1 MPIKLKS
8 REYDGL
14 RKRCIEL
21 LREGH
26 IPQRVSEMLGC
37 TSSWVS
43 KTQKRFKL
51 GGEEALK
58 TRKPGGNTPRI
69 SESDVKVLLLE
80 LEKGV
85 LAHGFTG
92 EIWNQKRVGA
102 IIFKLFGQKYD
113 PSHIGRIL
121 KKAGWTL
128 QKPQVKARQQKAE
141 AVENWRQE
149 KLPALKKKPNQKTG

>member
-43 KTQKRFKL
+43 KTQKRFEL

-69 SESDVKVLLLE
+69 SESEVKVLLTE
-80 LEKGV
+80 LEKGAP
-85 LAHGFTG
+85 AHGFTG
-92 EIWNQKRVGA
+92 EIWNRKRVGA
-102 IIFKLFGQKYD
+102 IILKLFGQKYD

>member
-14 RKRCIEL
+14 RRRCIEL
-21 LREGH
+21 LHEGH
-26 IPQRVSEMLGC
+26 ISQRVSEMLGC
-37 TSSWVS
+37 SASWVS
-43 KTQKRFKL
+43 KTQKRFEL
-51 GGEEALK
+51 GGEAALK

-69 SESDVKVLLLE
+69 SESDVKVLVTE
-80 LEKGV
+80 LEKGA

-92 EIWNQKRVGA
+92 EIWNRKRVGA

-149 KLPALKKKPNQKTG
+149 KLPALKKKPNRKTG